1 MGLNLRRLKSVD
13 FYRKIPTDL
22 SEASVSG
29 AILSVA
35 ATVLILFLLG
45 SELTGY
51 MRVESESTL
60 IVDRSAHGELLRINF
75 NISFPTLSC
84 EFATLD
90 VSDAMGLKRLNLT
103 KTVRKLPITEDLVRA
118 GVYVD
123 DVAHADPKYDEEH
136 PGFQYEDVNLSIPLT
151 SENFEATLK
160 LYDVVVVNF
169 FAPWCP
175 WCQRLAPTWEAA
187 TEAVHAKYPE
197 TDGRIRF
204 AKVRGQ
210 SLEAPRRRRLRSGD
224 DVRAVSVLAG
234 AYLPTFYPPCP
245 LHPTPTYRKGS
256 DEVERNGRKEH
267 ESYYGNR
274 TKHALTLLAD
284 SLAES
289 AGLPHSQTP
298 PGVQKATK
306 SPGCNFAGFVLVK
319 KVPGTLHFVARAPG
333 HSFDYVN
340 MNLSHVVHY
349 FTFGNKPS
357 PRRRASLAALHPLGL
372 SEDWAD
378 KLREQGF
385 SSSNNGATYEHYMQV
400 VLTSIQ
406 PRGRHES
413 WFDAYEYTVHSHT
426 YGAEE
431 HSSAK
436 FTYSMSPIQIVVTER
451 AKPLYHFLTAICAV
465 IGGVF
470 TVMGIIDGMVH
481 QVNKITKK
489 MELGK
494 QG

>member
-204 AKVRGQ
+204 AKVDCTNQ
-210 SLEAPRRRRLRSGD
+210 VQLCRSHHISAFPSI
-224 DVRAVSVLAG
+224 RI
-234 AYLPTFYPPCP
+234 F
-245 LHPTPTYRKGS
+245 RKGS

-319 KVPGTLHFVARAPG
+319 KVPGTLHLVARAPG

-436 FTYSMSPIQIVVTER
+436 FTYSMSPIQIVVMER